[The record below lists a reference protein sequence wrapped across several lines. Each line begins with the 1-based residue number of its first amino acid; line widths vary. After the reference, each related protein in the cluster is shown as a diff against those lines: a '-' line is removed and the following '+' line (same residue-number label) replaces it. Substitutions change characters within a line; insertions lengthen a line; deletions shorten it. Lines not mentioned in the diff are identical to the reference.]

1 MSVWRRSVIVTGV
14 VGLAVLPLAGL
25 DTAAAKSPSKTETAE
40 TGGMSAADT
49 KFMQEAATGG
59 IPEAELG
66 RLAADK
72 ASSPD
77 VKQFGQ
83 RMVDDHSKANDE
95 LKSLASQKGVTLPA
109 SPDAAQ
115 KAMQVRL
122 SKLSTAEFD
131 RAYMQDM
138 VKDHDKDV
146 AAFKHASMTAADA
159 DLKAWAAKTLPT
171 LEEHQQQAK
180 SISAKLHPT
189 GASKAPAKKDK

>member
-1 MSVWRRSVIVTGV
+1 
-14 VGLAVLPLAGL
+14 
-25 DTAAAKSPSKTETAE
+25 
-40 TGGMSAADT
+40 MSAADT

-59 IPEAELG
+59 MAEVELG
-66 RLAADK
+66 WLAADK

-131 RAYMQDM
+131 RAYMQDIGEG
-138 VKDHDKDV
+138 
-146 AAFKHASMTAADA
+146 
-159 DLKAWAAKTLPT
+159 PR
-171 LEEHQQQAK
+171 
-180 SISAKLHPT
+180 
-189 GASKAPAKKDK
+189 